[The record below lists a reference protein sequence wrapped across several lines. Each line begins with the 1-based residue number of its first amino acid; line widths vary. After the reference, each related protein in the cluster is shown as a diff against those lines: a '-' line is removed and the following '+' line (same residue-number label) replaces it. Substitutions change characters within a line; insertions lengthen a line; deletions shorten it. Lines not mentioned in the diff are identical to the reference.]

1 MLSGGGPR
9 TIASLCSCI
18 QPKLNRSD
26 AVFSS
31 QTMVPFLR
39 RFSDVAALRT
49 EDGSGFEFWL
59 FESLVEKKRE
69 HITHPMLV
77 PRGMQFTRSEFRLPM

>member
-1 MLSGGGPR
+1 MLCFPVKPW
-9 TIASLCSCI
+9 SLFCGVSE
-18 QPKLNRSD
+18 
-26 AVFSS
+26 
-31 QTMVPFLR
+31 
-39 RFSDVAALRT
+39 SDVAALRT

-77 PRGMQFTRSEFRLPM
+77 PGGMQFTRSEFRLPM